1 MRRLC
6 SSFLAGTL
14 FGAGLTISQMVN
26 PRKVT
31 DFLDFFGDWDPSL
44 AFVMGGALAVAAVGF
59 RVLLRRPHPLFVAEF
74 HVPASR
80 RIDSGLIGGSAL
92 FGIGWGLAGFC
103 PGPAVASLAYG
114 LWQSVLF
121 VLAMLVGMLVWERA
135 RRARTR
141 LSRARRSADHP
152 RRRRSVRTGNS
163 GAPARAGG
171 LDLAD
176 L

>member
-1 MRRLC
+1 MRRIC
-6 SSFLAGTL
+6 SSFLAGSF

-44 AFVMGGALAVAAVGF
+44 AFVMGGALAVTAVGF
-59 RVLLRRPHPLFVAEF
+59 RVLLGRPQPLFAREF
-74 HVPASR
+74 HLPPSR
-80 RIDSGLIGGSAL
+80 RIDGRLLGGSAL

-121 VLAMLVGMLVWERA
+121 VSAMLVGMLVWEQSDALAPISPEYGAQPMTRGAAA
-135 RRARTR
+135 R
-141 LSRARRSADHP
+141 
-152 RRRRSVRTGNS
+152 
-163 GAPARAGG
+163 
-171 LDLAD
+171 
-176 L
+176 

>member
-44 AFVMGGALAVAAVGF
+44 AFVMGGALAVTAVGF

-74 HVPASR
+74 HLPASR

-121 VLAMLVGMLVWERA
+121 VLAMLVGMLVWERRDALAPVSPEHGA
-135 RRARTR
+135 RPITR
-141 LSRARRSADHP
+141 GAA
-152 RRRRSVRTGNS
+152 VR
-163 GAPARAGG
+163 
-171 LDLAD
+171 
-176 L
+176 